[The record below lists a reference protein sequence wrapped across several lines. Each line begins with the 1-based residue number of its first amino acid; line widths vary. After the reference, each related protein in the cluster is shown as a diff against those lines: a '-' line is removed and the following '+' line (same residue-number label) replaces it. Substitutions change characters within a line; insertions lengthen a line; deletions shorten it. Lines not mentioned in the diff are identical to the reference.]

1 MTLLYNHKYIYNHI
15 FIMTQTT
22 SRNVVYQ
29 RSYIHTQRACYFTR
43 IVNSTTRSHLV
54 RIARPVQYM

>member
-1 MTLLYNHKYIYNHI
+1 
-15 FIMTQTT
+15 MTQTT